1 MINKDIL
8 VKKIESLPS
17 DYLKEIADFIDF
29 IEHRKNKEN
38 DMGINCLS
46 LASEKSLAK
55 DWLKPEEEEAW
66 KNL

>member
-1 MINKDIL
+1 MINKEVL

-17 DYLKEIADFIDF
+17 DLLKEVADFIDF
-29 IEHRKNKEN
+29 IEYKGKKNN
-38 DMGINCLS
+38 DLKANDIT

-66 KNL
+66 KDL